1 MTIDIS
7 PVTTSRTDSLAISCV
22 YGAESRGIFEDCL
35 SGASLSSDVE
45 VSGNVDDNGGCI
57 TLRIRVLFGYTGE
70 CARCLDPVSGTF
82 DALIERTVCTDTEIP
97 DETDED
103 YVSAPDGNLDLDD
116 VILEELLL
124 TFPTKLLCSETCP
137 GICPK
142 CGKKKMDGECGCDKK
157 EIDPRLKI
165 LEQLL
170 EK

>member
-22 YGAESRGIFEDCL
+22 YAEESRGVFEDCL
-35 SGASLSSDVE
+35 SGASISSDVE
-45 VSGNVDDNGGCI
+45 ISGSVDDNGGCI
-57 TLRIRVLFGYTGE
+57 TLRIRVRFGYGGE
-70 CARCLDPVSGTF
+70 CARCLDPVSGSF
-82 DALIERTVCTDTEIP
+82 DALIERTVITDPEIP
-97 DETDED
+97 EETDED
-103 YVSAPDGNLDLDD
+103 YVSAPDGKLDLDA

-124 TFPTKLLCSETCP
+124 TVPTKLLCSESCP

-142 CGKKKMDGECGCDKK
+142 CGRKKKDGECGCDKK